1 MLYSYSTP
9 AAGNMGAP
17 SLPAFQPVSRH
28 FPQWSRTAILTI
40 ASDAEGND
48 EVKKSPAESNGTA
61 GFIIGGDAAAR
72 VAHLEHS
79 VRFLQ
84 EQHRLMLS
92 GLHAEIEALRERNRD
107 LQFQLIFNKESTVKA
122 TPPVADDT
130 ADSNE
135 EKLRQEVGRLEK
147 EAAAARGEARAAEA
161 RALQL
166 QRLVD
171 AQAEKL
177 RELEVR
183 ESSGDASGGGEDGSS
198 ESRAELRLRLAEAE
212 RLVRRL
218 RADAERQRREVL
230 GGAGVTNLLFDGA
243 AARHAHLQC
252 MKNSL
257 HASLR
262 ASGLDSYGFQNHY
275 HFPPVHNSD
284 FWREPLRE
292 EYSMGSRN
300 RNNRRP
306 LTLPELTAVGQPLRA
321 TVYANPHA
329 RVRGYDKNKKS
340 QSTNG
345 ETTNGK
351 NSEEPSVLRLLPI
364 CTDMD
369 RLSKPVT
376 GKSNES
382 PFSTYPE
389 LKIVVTKI
397 IPHGNVSTPG
407 GEARGRT
414 RRSQRKHSDHT

>member
-1 MLYSYSTP
+1 MASKVLVPT
-9 AAGNMGAP
+9 AP
-17 SLPAFQPVSRH
+17 FAKLQ
-28 FPQWSRTAILTI
+28 
-40 ASDAEGND
+40 
-48 EVKKSPAESNGTA
+48 VKKSPPENSSS
-61 GFIIGGDAAAR
+61 GFIISGGDAAAR

-107 LQFQLIFNKESTVKA
+107 LQFQLIFNKESSPK
-122 TPPVADDT
+122 PSQPVHDET
-130 ADSNE
+130 AESNE
-135 EKLRQEVGRLEK
+135 VSVSLLLRKEVSRAER
-147 EAAAARGEARAAEA
+147 EASAARGEARAAEA

-171 AQAEKL
+171 AQAQKL
-177 RELEVR
+177 RELESQR
-183 ESSGDASGGGEDGSS
+183 EGSEAGGVEGSRGAGVEAEAE
-198 ESRAELRLRLAEAE
+198 ESRAELRMRLAEAE

-262 ASGLDSYGFQNHY
+262 ASGLDGYGYQNSY
-275 HFPPVHNSD
+275 HFPGVHTPD

-292 EYSMGSRN
+292 EYSMGSRS

-306 LTLPELTAVGQPLRA
+306 LTLPELTAVGQPLRS
-321 TVYANPHA
+321 TVYANNHTRA
-329 RVRGYDKNKKS
+329 RGYGYDKNKKT

-351 NSEEPSVLRLLPI
+351 SPEEPPENTRLKPI
-364 CTDMD
+364 DADSLANT
-369 RLSKPVT
+369 SKVN
-376 GKSNES
+376 GSR
-382 PFSTYPE
+382 FSTYPE

-397 IPHGNVSTPG
+397 IPHGNVGSPSDAQRR
-407 GEARGRT
+407 ARRPH
-414 RRSQRKHSDHT
+414 RKHSDHT